1 MSKIYLAKKSPEKKV
16 AYLCMDSS
24 FFMSTIYYTLSRR
37 KNALGQSEI
46 LIRFSHG
53 KINQR
58 AKTGI
63 FVNPKYW
70 HAGAIRLPNLRLLPN
85 QEIQSE
91 IDTATEAQRRL
102 ADITALVTHSFNE
115 QARTKIPL
123 HWLRSLVET
132 ASHTDSRSATLWD
145 SYKAFIDSRT
155 VSDGRIRV
163 YRVIERS
170 LRRFELYKRQKHPAY
185 TLTLLD
191 LATVDTVN
199 EFECYLRNES
209 VLPYTIENYAPA
221 TNSRAPQPRGQNTL
235 TGKMKILRAFLNW
248 AHTNDLI
255 PHNPFRKRQIAPA
268 VYGTPVYLSIEERNR
283 LRDANLSRH
292 PAIAVQRDI
301 FIFQCLIGCRVGD
314 LLTLERSNIVNGA
327 VEYIPRKTKEGRPVT
342 VRVPLNASAQT
353 ILARYDDPTRKALLP
368 FITAQR
374 YNDAIRKAFLGAGL
388 NRQVQVLNTVTREPE
403 IKPLYSIASSHM
415 ARRTFIGNLYKQVK
429 DPNLI
434 ARLSGHTE
442 GSAAFARY
450 RDIDEEMK
458 VDLVKL
464 LE

>member
-1 MSKIYLAKKSPEKKV
+1 MQGKH
-16 AYLCMDSS
+16 

-46 LIRFSHG
+46 LMRFSHG
-53 KINQR
+53 KLNQR
-58 AKTGI
+58 AKTGL
-63 FVNPKYW
+63 FVNPRYW
-70 HAGAIRLPNLRLLPN
+70 HAGAIRLPNLRLLPSP
-85 QEIQSE
+85 ETQSE
-91 IDTATEAQRRL
+91 IDTATETRRRL
-102 ADITALVTHSFNE
+102 ADITALVTRSFNE
-115 QARTKIPL
+115 QVRGEIPP

-132 ASHTDSRSATLWD
+132 ASHTDTRPATFWD
-145 SYKAFIDSRT
+145 TYEAFIAGRT
-155 VSDGRIRV
+155 VSTGRLRA

-170 LRRFELYKRQKHPAY
+170 LRRFELYKRQKRPTYA
-185 TLTLLD
+185 LTLST

-199 EFECYLRNES
+199 EFEEYLRNES
-209 VLPYTIENYAPA
+209 TLPYAADTYAPA
-221 TNSRAPQPRGQNTL
+221 TDSRAPQPRGQNTITEKL
-235 TGKMKILRAFLNW
+235 KILRAFLNW

-268 VYGTPVYLSIEERNR
+268 VYGTPIYLSLEERNR

-292 PAIAVQRDI
+292 PSVAVQRDI
-301 FIFQCLIGCRVGD
+301 FLFQCLIGCRVGD

-327 VEYIPRKTKEGRPVT
+327 VEYIPRKTKDGRPVT
-342 VRVPLNASAQT
+342 VRVPLNAAAQT
-353 ILARYDDPTRKALLP
+353 LLARYDDSTRKSLLP
-368 FITAQR
+368 FISAQN
-374 YNDAIRKAFLGAGL
+374 YNEAIRKAFLGAGL
-388 NRQVQVLNTVTREPE
+388 NRPVQVLNPVTREPE